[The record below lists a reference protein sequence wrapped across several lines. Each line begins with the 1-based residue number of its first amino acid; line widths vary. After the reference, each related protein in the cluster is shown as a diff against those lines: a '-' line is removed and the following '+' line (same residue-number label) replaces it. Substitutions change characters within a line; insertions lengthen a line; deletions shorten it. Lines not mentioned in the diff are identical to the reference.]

1 MKGRKVKYGI
11 GLFKRGE
18 EWMILFWTK
27 FFKVINLK
35 INLIHY
41 KYTRNKFADKIFS
54 YVSS

>member
-41 KYTRNKFADKIFS
+41 KYTRNKFADEIFS
-54 YVSS
+54 NVSS